1 MLVRHRAAAHHRGMF
16 EPPRDAGDDVLD
28 VGPRRR
34 RPRWVPVVAAV
45 AVAGAVVAV
54 LAARDGST
62 RRAAPGPSAAA
73 SDLPLSRPVGGAANE
88 ALAVSGHYLYRFFSG
103 ALYRA
108 DITDPLDPVPAGVT
122 SIGGFDLTLQGVEF
136 SLVLDPAHRQGF
148 VVSLNAA
155 PATIVRVDLDTMAEA
170 GRLVW
175 PTDVA
180 AAAVLDGHLFLAATN
195 SVVDIPPGGTDSR
208 VIPALLGQ
216 YSDLAAD
223 PARHRLV
230 LFGREG
236 KAMRVVTYRP
246 GDARATRTAAPFAKG
261 WIVVA
266 GDAIWAGGYAQAGPV
281 LARLDPATLK
291 PVAFS
296 ALTPQLGPGAIPV
309 ATGGRDVWVRSGAG
323 GDGLWCVD
331 GRTGDALQYWQYDGA
346 VASAVGAAYVA
357 TTSGPLPLRLGS
369 CAG

>member
-1 MLVRHRAAAHHRGMF
+1 MF

-34 RPRWVPVVAAV
+34 WPRWVPAVAAV
-45 AVAGAVVAV
+45 AVAGAVVALLV
-54 LAARDGST
+54 GRDSGPHH
-62 RRAAPGPSAAA
+62 AAPGPSGPSTGQPAT
-73 SDLPLSRPVGGAANE
+73 RPIGGAANE

-103 ALYRA
+103 ALYRS
-108 DITDPLDPVPAGVT
+108 DITDPLDPTPAGVT
-122 SIGGFDLTLQGVEF
+122 SVGGFDLTLQGVEF
-136 SLVLDPAHRQGF
+136 GLVLDPAHRQGF

-155 PATIVRVDLDTMAEA
+155 PATIVRIDLDTMTEA

-180 AAAVLDGHLFLAATN
+180 AAAVLDGHLFLATTN
-195 SVVDIPPGGTDSR
+195 SVVDIPPGGTESR
-208 VIPALLGQ
+208 AVPALLGQ

-246 GDARATRTAAPFAKG
+246 GDGHSTRTAAPFAKG
-261 WIVVA
+261 WVVVT
-266 GDAIWAGGYAQAGPV
+266 GDAIWAGGYANTGPV
-281 LARLDPATLK
+281 LARLDPKTLK

-296 ALTPQLGPGAIPV
+296 ALTPQLGPGAILV
-309 ATGGRDVWVRSGAG
+309 ASGGRDVWVRSGAG

-331 GRTGDALQYWQYDGA
+331 GRTGDSLQYWQYDGA
-346 VASAVGAAYVA
+346 VASEAGAAYVA
-357 TTSGPLPLRLGS
+357 TSSGPLPLRLGS

>member
-1 MLVRHRAAAHHRGMF
+1 MF
-16 EPPRDAGDDVLD
+16 EPPRDAGDDVLE
-28 VGPRRR
+28 VGPRRHW
-34 RPRWVPVVAAV
+34 PRWVPAVAAL
-45 AVAGAVVAV
+45 AVAGAVMALLVG
-54 LAARDGST
+54 RDGGQH
-62 RRAAPGPSAAA
+62 RAAPRPTDSA
-73 SDLPLSRPVGGAANE
+73 RGQPVTRSIGGAANE

-103 ALYRA
+103 ALYRS

-122 SIGGFDLTLQGVEF
+122 SVGGFDLTLQGVEF
-136 SLVLDPAHRQGF
+136 GLVLDPAHRQLF
-148 VVSLNAA
+148 VISLNAA
-155 PATIVRVDLDTMAEA
+155 PATIVRIDLDTMAEA

-175 PTDVA
+175 PTAVA

-208 VIPALLGQ
+208 PIPALLGQ
-216 YSDLAAD
+216 YSDLSAD
-223 PARHRLV
+223 LARHRQV

-246 GDARATRTAAPFAKG
+246 ADGRSTRAAAPFAKG
-261 WIVVA
+261 WLAVA
-266 GDAIWAGGYAQAGPV
+266 GDAIWAGGYANSGAV
-281 LARLDPATLK
+281 LARLDPSTLK

-309 ATGGRDVWVRSGAG
+309 ASGGRDVWVRSGSG

-331 GRTGDALQYWQYDGA
+331 GRTGDSLQYWQYEGA
-346 VASAVGAAYVA
+346 VASEVGAAYVA
-357 TTSGPLPLRLGS
+357 TSSGPLPLRLGS